1 MASKSTKSRIIK
13 NPLETIR
20 EIGDMTGIAK
30 GVGDSLV
37 NDLGKAGLRDLLG
50 LSAPSSEEH
59 SSKNASENGGF
70 RNSGEIVNFEKKAK
84 KVEQRVEAAIDYH
97 RDILRSRERFS
108 KQEVQSMNS
117 QVQQI
122 KMELQS
128 LVSSSKILQME
139 FAQVTMDQPTENVGV
154 YHNNFF
160 EWVLMMIKDARK
172 KVEDST
178 SWMNAQKSKGSKKG
192 YWGMFKK
199 HGTSF
204 GLSNERS
211 VATQVG

>member
-1 MASKSTKSRIIK
+1 MASKLAKRVIK
-13 NPLETIR
+13 NPLEAVT
-20 EIGDMTGIAK
+20 EIGDVSGIAK
-30 GVGDSLV
+30 GVSDSLV
-37 NDLGKAGLRDLLG
+37 NDLGKAGLRELLG
-50 LSAPSSEEH
+50 LKSSSDSH
-59 SSKNASENGGF
+59 STESSHGEF
-70 RNSGEIVNFEKKAK
+70 QHSGDIVNFEKKAK
-84 KVEQRVEAAIDYH
+84 KTEQRVEAAIDYH

-108 KQEVQSMNS
+108 KQEVHSLSS

-122 KMELQS
+122 KMELAS

-139 FAQVTMDQPTENVGV
+139 FAQVTMDQPTENIGV

-178 SWMNAQKSKGSKKG
+178 SWINAQKGKSSKKG